1 MDDYFNDYLNFR
13 LDTDMTSNNGQMDE
27 EKIDAYYQD
36 YLKRYPWAKGTRSDP
51 AKPDTPLNPN
61 CHDSDTPI
69 ESSWDDPW
77 TDDYQKRTGK
87 PSDQLLKNNPRSS
100 FVPEGSIDPDMV
112 NSPDHYTHNGIEAID
127 VIEAKLTGEQY
138 EGYLQGSTMKYLLRS
153 NYKSKRNEDL
163 KKAQWYLNALVNN
176 NNPS

>member
-51 AKPDTPLNPN
+51 EEP
-61 CHDSDTPI
+61 
-69 ESSWDDPW
+69 
-77 TDDYQKRTGK
+77 
-87 PSDQLLKNNPRSS
+87 NPRSS

-153 NYKSKRNEDL
+153 NYKGKRDEDL
-163 KKAQWYLNALVNN
+163 KKAQWYLNTLVENN
-176 NNPS
+176 NEIK

>member
-1 MDDYFNDYLNFR
+1 MMDDYFNDYLNFR
-13 LDTDMTSNNGQMDE
+13 TETDMTSNNGQMDE
-27 EKIDAYYQD
+27 KQIDAYYQD

-61 CHDSDTPI
+61 CHDSDTHKDDGSARV
-69 ESSWDDPW
+69 ESSLDSLVRSRARSAGEPWDDPW
-77 TDDYQKRTGK
+77 TDD
-87 PSDQLLKNNPRSS
+87 S
-100 FVPEGSIDPDMV
+100 DMV

-153 NYKSKRNEDL
+153 NYKGKRNEDL
-163 KKAQWYLNALVNN
+163 KKAQWYLNTLVENQ
-176 NNPS
+176 S